1 VKRMMVV
8 VTSLTAL
15 LAMVAL
21 APPAHARSSRRARIQ
36 ACSDKSAGD
45 PCTYTS
51 KGETVSGT
59 CESTRRKKLICKASS
74 GEPGGAMNA
83 PAGGEGATGGGSMG
97 GGATGG
103 SGAGGSP
110 SPGTEGGPAGGAGPG
125 GATAP

>member
-15 LAMVAL
+15 LAMVAS
-21 APPAHARSSRRARIQ
+21 APPVHARSSRRARIQ

-74 GEPGGAMNA
+74 GESGGAMNA
-83 PAGGEGATGGGSMG
+83 PAGGEGATGGSSMG
-97 GGATGG
+97 GGAT
-103 SGAGGSP
+103 GSP
-110 SPGTEGGPAGGAGPG
+110 SPGTEGGPAGAAPG